1 MRRESPIPPEFLSLV
16 GKIRFIVQRSK
27 TEWSSSCPECGGEI
41 HQKGGEFPDRFRMWP
56 VSKYGKPLGWCR
68 NCGYVWTPA
77 HEHKPTRE
85 EIELWRQE
93 QIRVETERKKAAER
107 ALELLNS
114 QHLWERFHTENTPGS
129 RQIMRSWGISESW
142 QDYLKLGYVQDYTVW
157 HKEPEDNYRSA
168 AITMPVWWACS
179 KVQNIKI
186 RVLNPTNEN
195 DRYRNW
201 YKTGEHYF
209 YMPLHDIEFSG
220 GGVILVEGEKKAIV
234 AEENNPTTY
243 RVIGMQS
250 KRPDPDL
257 FSLLDD
263 CEPIYVIP
271 DPDAFQRDK
280 NGGRGVDY
288 LTSQI
293 GKERARIVRLPVKL
307 DDGIVQHNLNLA
319 HYIKNAVK
327 A

>member
-1 MRRESPIPPEFLSLV
+1 
-16 GKIRFIVQRSK
+16 
-27 TEWSSSCPECGGEI
+27 
-41 HQKGGEFPDRFRMWP
+41 
-56 VSKYGKPLGWCR
+56 
-68 NCGYVWTPA
+68 
-77 HEHKPTRE
+77 
-85 EIELWRQE
+85 
-93 QIRVETERKKAAER
+93 
-107 ALELLNS
+107 
-114 QHLWERFHTENTPGS
+114 
-129 RQIMRSWGISESW
+129 
-142 QDYLKLGYVQDYTVW
+142 
-157 HKEPEDNYRSA
+157 
-168 AITMPVWWACS
+168 
-179 KVQNIKI
+179 
-186 RVLNPTNEN
+186 
-195 DRYRNW
+195 
-201 YKTGEHYF
+201 
-209 YMPLHDIEFSG
+209 MPLHDVEFEG

-234 AEENNPTTY
+234 AEENNPTSY

-293 GKERARIVRLPVKL
+293 GKERARVVRLPVKL